1 MMRLNLIPK
10 REYTRASC
18 SWHDTTARKWQFH
31 IYNEKD
37 RWQIDAD
44 SVTLE
49 CSNGAEVPGTIENN
63 TVVVDCTAE
72 VSATPGHYRAK
83 LRFTKG
89 TAILHTQAFDLW
101 VEDLSYG
108 TD

>member
-49 CSNGAEVPGTIENN
+49 CSNGAEVHGGDFSRSGALPGE
-63 TVVVDCTAE
+63 AE
-72 VSATPGHYRAK
+72 IH
-83 LRFTKG
+83 KG
-89 TAILHTQAFDLW
+89 N
-101 VEDLSYG
+101 SYPAYAG
-108 TD
+108 I

>member
-31 IYNEKD
+31 IYNGKD

-49 CSNGAEVPGTIENN
+49 CSNGAEVQGTIENN

-72 VSATPGHYRAK
+72 VSADPGHYRAK

-89 TAILHTQAFDLW
+89 TAVLHTQAFDLW
-101 VEDLSYG
+101 VEDLSHG

>member
-18 SWHDTTARKWQFH
+18 SQGDTTLRKWQFH

-72 VSATPGHYRAK
+72 VSASPGHYRAK